1 MSAIVT
7 QRQWLHPEG
16 ERRVERGIEMRKQG
30 AATRN
35 FVTQCLAETIFI
47 EGDEEQSVLSL
58 EVLGGGFDNLPAGG
72 EMDEPVGQIDRRAV
86 KDAFVDGLLP
96 QIFRADLVDCA
107 HEGAIGKIGALG
119 KMVRTGIAPI
129 LDRLP
134 PYVRATLME
143 IADMTANVTSCF
155 IWSAPALLAF
165 ALSTAPSLAQEQRYQ
180 LEKTPNGYV
189 RMDSSSGEMSICEE
203 RGAQLVCRVAADERT
218 ALQDEVDR
226 LREDLANLQK
236 RVDRIEGNP
245 AGKTSSGLPSEEE
258 FEKSLSYM
266 ERFFR
271 SFMGIVKEQEREE
284 QRTPAP
290 NRS

>member
-1 MSAIVT
+1 
-7 QRQWLHPEG
+7 
-16 ERRVERGIEMRKQG
+16 
-30 AATRN
+30 
-35 FVTQCLAETIFI
+35 
-47 EGDEEQSVLSL
+47 
-58 EVLGGGFDNLPAGG
+58 
-72 EMDEPVGQIDRRAV
+72 
-86 KDAFVDGLLP
+86 
-96 QIFRADLVDCA
+96 
-107 HEGAIGKIGALG
+107 
-119 KMVRTGIAPI
+119 
-129 LDRLP
+129 
-134 PYVRATLME
+134 
-143 IADMTANVTSCF
+143 MTANVTSCF
-155 IWSAPALLAF
+155 IWSASALLAF

-226 LREDLANLQK
+226 LRRDLADLQK

-290 NRS
+290 DRS